1 MNSISGKIS
10 KIEAEGSFR
19 LITILAKDKTFK
31 AIIIDN
37 DVESYAFKEPVLFL
51 FKETEVSVAT
61 GPVDTISLQNQVS
74 GTIRKLEKGKLLTR
88 VVLETDFGP
97 IASIITTD
105 SAERLQ
111 LAEGRLAYALI
122 KTNEVMISKE

>member
-1 MNSISGKIS
+1 M
-10 KIEAEGSFR
+10 
-19 LITILAKDKTFK
+19 
-31 AIIIDN
+31 
-37 DVESYAFKEPVLFL
+37 FL

-74 GTIRKLEKGKLLTR
+74 GMIQKLEKGKLLTR

-97 IASIITTD
+97 IASIITTG